1 MLERLSKS
9 PSGRILF
16 YGVVSEV
23 SGSDS
28 NQLHKEKS
36 KACPREG
43 LPLAEGVK
51 EHFAQ
56 LVSDLLNNY

>member
-1 MLERLSKS
+1 MAEL
-9 PSGRILF
+9 LF
-16 YGVVSEV
+16 YGVEREV
-23 SGSDS
+23 SGADS
-28 NQLHKEKS
+28 NQLHKQKS